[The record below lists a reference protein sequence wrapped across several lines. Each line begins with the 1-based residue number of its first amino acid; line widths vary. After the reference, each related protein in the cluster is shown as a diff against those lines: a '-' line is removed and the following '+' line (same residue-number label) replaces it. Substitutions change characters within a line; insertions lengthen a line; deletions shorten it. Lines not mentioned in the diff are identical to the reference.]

1 MGNTEELKTGA
12 EGVAW
17 DLSDLYPSA
26 DQTALIRDMDEADRR
41 AEGLAR
47 TYKGGIAGLDV
58 AELQKLLG
66 EYEAVIE
73 LGEKPGSFAYLHWT
87 CNTEDP
93 ARGALLQ
100 KMTERGSRLAQTL
113 LFVEL
118 EWAAVEDAKAEKL
131 MADPR
136 LARWCHWLATTRL
149 FTPYL
154 LSEPEER
161 LIKEKSVTG
170 REAWVRFFDE
180 THAGQLYAWDKEMLP
195 QEILLSKLYDPDRD
209 VRRRAAASIT
219 EGLRS
224 SGKASA
230 FALNTLLADKA
241 SDDRMRKYPSWIS
254 ARNLSNQVD
263 DAVVDALV
271 GAVTGRY
278 DIVVRYYRLKKK
290 LLGLDTLCDYDRYA
304 PLSAV
309 QRRYTWTETRDTVL
323 PAFKNFHPKMA
334 EIASLFFEKRW
345 IDAEV
350 RKGKRGGGY
359 SASTVPSV
367 HPYIFVNYQ
376 GTVHDVMTVAHEL
389 GHGVHQYLARDK
401 GILEQSTPL
410 TTAETASTFGESLVF
425 QDIFRK
431 EKDPATRL
439 SMLVREIESAF
450 ATIFRQIAM
459 NRFEDSIHTARR
471 TEGELPID
479 KLSKTWLE
487 TQKAMFSDSVSLTED
502 YGIWW
507 SYISHFYF
515 APGYVY
521 AYAFGDLLVRALYAK
536 YLEEKGDFPERYLAM
551 LAAGGS
557 DWPHR
562 IVEPLGVDLR
572 DPAFWGRGLG
582 LLENMVGQAEELA
595 GKTSCFFSKTQ

>member
-1 MGNTEELKTGA
+1 MGNSDELKTGA
-12 EGVAW
+12 ESVEW

-26 DQTALIRDMDEADRR
+26 DEAALIRDMDEADRK
-41 AEGLAR
+41 AEDLVE
-47 TYKGGIAGLDV
+47 TYKGRVAGLGA
-58 AELQKLLG
+58 AEMQKLLQA
-66 EYEAVIE
+66 YESVIE
-73 LGEKPGSFAYLHWT
+73 RGERPGSFAYLHWT
-87 CNTEDP
+87 CNTEDH

-100 KMTERGSRLAQTL
+100 KMTERESRLAQSL

-118 EWAAVEDAKAEKL
+118 EWAAADDATAGKL
-131 MADPR
+131 MDDPR
-136 LARWCHWLATTRL
+136 LARWRHWLATTRL
-149 FTPYL
+149 FKPYL
-154 LSEPEER
+154 LSEPEEK
-161 LIKEKSVTG
+161 IVKEKSVTG

-180 THAGQLYAWDKEMLP
+180 IHAGQLYAWEKEMLP
-195 QEILLSKLYDPDRD
+195 QEVLLSKLYDPDRD

-219 EGLRS
+219 EGLRNT
-224 SGKASA
+224 GKTSA

-254 ARNLSNQVD
+254 ARNLSNQID
-263 DAVVDALV
+263 DAVVNALV
-271 GAVTGRY
+271 GAVTSRY
-278 DIVVRYYRLKKK
+278 DIVARYYRLKKK
-290 LLGLDTLCDYDRYA
+290 LLGLDVLYDYDRYA
-304 PLSAV
+304 PITAV
-309 QRRYTWTETRDTVL
+309 QRRYTWTEARDAVL
-323 PAFKNFHPKMA
+323 PAFHKFHPRMA

-345 IDAEV
+345 IDAGV

-359 SASTVPSV
+359 SSSTIPSV

-376 GTVHDVMTVAHEL
+376 GTVNDVMTVAHEL

-425 QDIFRK
+425 QDIYEK
-431 EKDPATRL
+431 EKDPAARL

-459 NRFEDSIHTARR
+459 NRFEEAIHGARR
-471 TEGELPID
+471 AEGELSID
-479 KLSKTWLE
+479 KLSKTWME
-487 TQKAMFSDSVSLTED
+487 TQTAMFSDSVRLTED

-507 SYISHFYF
+507 SYVSHFYF

-521 AYAFGDLLVRALYAK
+521 AYAFGELLVRALYSI
-536 YLEEKGDFPERYLAM
+536 YLREKGDFPERYLAM

-562 IVEPLGVDLR
+562 IVEPLGVNLR

-582 LLENMVGQAEELA
+582 LLEGMVGQAEELA
-595 GKTSCFFSKTQ
+595 GKTS